1 MAKKSAHPIDER
13 ITPRE
18 LKEHGVRYVLDKI
31 RRSKGYFMTN
41 TERDLSQSD
50 FKNRV
55 LPHTQMLVAGER
67 NACGYFSIEIS
78 GGASIHVDML
88 RKQINPF
95 EKLRVLKSL
104 MPDTLFQTLVRGI
117 NLFGYRPYPDNVV
130 RLTIQHFSEVIDV
143 FRVFDFLNDVR
154 NMIPVFEEVK
164 RAGRILEPAI
174 CFSTGP
180 EHTDDYY
187 VKKVGEILDVTGEDV
202 ILCIKNHG
210 GLGTQKRIGD
220 LVKAILD
227 RFPGLL
233 IHYHGHN
240 TDGNDIGRTVEA
252 VRHGAKI
259 VNGGDHAFTGFYG
272 PPPLLTIVETLE
284 DYGHP
289 CVGINKQAVI
299 DTSNKLRP
307 EREYYKDF
315 ESQFLGFDPTV
326 QIHKLPGG
334 ATGSSFEQA
343 VKGDFLHL
351 MPEILQHELPKVQ
364 VELGN
369 WWSVTPGSQI
379 LWTTAVNNVLK
390 RARYK
395 DANDDLKNLMLGR
408 YGELPFYKPAD
419 WIYEAVFGPTWK
431 KIVERDYGYQKIE
444 DVDLAIEKRV
454 LEKRLERKASEEE
467 LVLYLQHPNDAV
479 SFFKFEE
486 KYGKVWVLPPK
497 IWFKKGGF
505 DLGDTFEFADAYG
518 KLHSIVIGPQRRTSS
533 GDAVT
538 YLVIDHHPEPILTEL
553 EPEGARAEA
562 RKATLTPKEIEA
574 LAKDGDIRSPI
585 KGTVN
590 EIPVSEGDEVT
601 AGQVLIV
608 LEAMKMLN
616 NVVSAING
624 KVQEVLKNPGDS
636 VEVGD
641 PLIVVK
647 KAPEG
652 EVGSHGAR
660 REKG

>member
-1 MAKKSAHPIDER
+1 MAKKTAHPIDER

-18 LKEHGVRYVLDKI
+18 LKEHGVKPVLDKI

-95 EKLRVLKSL
+95 EKLRVLKSM

-130 RLTIQHFSEVIDV
+130 RLTIQHFAEVIDV

-154 NMIPVFEEVK
+154 NMVPVFEEVK

-180 EHTDDYY
+180 EHTDAYY
-187 VKKVGEILDVTGEDV
+187 VKKVGEIVDITGEDI
-202 ILCIKNHG
+202 ILCIKNHA

-227 RFPGLL
+227 RFPGML

-252 VRHGAKI
+252 VRNGARI
-259 VNGGDHAFTGFYG
+259 VNGGDHSFTGFYG

-284 DYGHP
+284 DYGYP
-289 CVGINKQAVI
+289 CVGIDKQAVI

-343 VKGDFLHL
+343 VKGSFLHL
-351 MPEILQHELPKVQ
+351 MPEILQQELPKVQ

-395 DANDDLKNLMLGR
+395 DANDDLKGSSTTGSTRPYSARTGR
-408 YGELPFYKPAD
+408 RPSSATT
-419 WIYEAVFGPTWK
+419 ATRRSRTWTSPS
-431 KIVERDYGYQKIE
+431 RS
-444 DVDLAIEKRV
+444 ASWKRGSNA
-454 LEKRLERKASEEE
+454 R
-467 LVLYLQHPNDAV
+467 P
-479 SFFKFEE
+479 
-486 KYGKVWVLPPK
+486 
-497 IWFKKGGF
+497 
-505 DLGDTFEFADAYG
+505 
-518 KLHSIVIGPQRRTSS
+518 RRRNWSCTSS
-533 GDAVT
+533 
-538 YLVIDHHPEPILTEL
+538 
-553 EPEGARAEA
+553 
-562 RKATLTPKEIEA
+562 TPTT
-574 LAKDGDIRSPI
+574 R
-585 KGTVN
+585 
-590 EIPVSEGDEVT
+590 
-601 AGQVLIV
+601 
-608 LEAMKMLN
+608 
-616 NVVSAING
+616 
-624 KVQEVLKNPGDS
+624 
-636 VEVGD
+636 
-641 PLIVVK
+641 
-647 KAPEG
+647 
-652 EVGSHGAR
+652 
-660 REKG
+660 

>member
-1 MAKKSAHPIDER
+1 MAKKSAQPIDER

-18 LKEHGVRYVLDKI
+18 LKEHGVRYVLDKL
-31 RRSKGYFMTN
+31 RRSKGYYMTN

-95 EKLRVLKSL
+95 EKLRVLKSM

-143 FRVFDFLNDVR
+143 FRVFDFLNYVP

-180 EHTDDYY
+180 EHTDAYY

-252 VRHGAKI
+252 VRNGAKI

-284 DYGHP
+284 DYGYP

-343 VKGDFLHL
+343 VKGNFLHL

-379 LWTTAVNNVLK
+379 LWTTAVSNVLK

-395 DANDDLKNLMLGR
+395 DANDDLKNVMLGR

-419 WIYEAVFGPTWK
+419 WIYEAVFGPNWK
-431 KIVERDYGYQKIE
+431 RIVERDYGYQKIE

-505 DLGDTFEFADAYG
+505 DLGDTFEFSDAYG

-562 RKATLTPKEIEA
+562 RKVTLTAKEIEA

-590 EIPVSEGDEVT
+590 EVPVSEGDEVA

-624 KVQEVLKNPGDS
+624 KVQEVLKNPGDP

-652 EVGSHGAR
+652 EMGSHGAR
-660 REKG
+660 RGKG

>member
-1 MAKKSAHPIDER
+1 MAKKTAHPIDER

-18 LKEHGVRYVLDKI
+18 LKEHGVRYVLDKL
-31 RRSKGYFMTN
+31 RSSKGYFMTN

-78 GGASIHVDML
+78 GGASVHVDML

-95 EKLRVLKSL
+95 EKLRVLKSM
-104 MPDTLFQTLVRGI
+104 MPDTLFQTLCRGI

-130 RLTIQHFSEVIDV
+130 RLTVQHFAEVIDV
-143 FRVFDFLNDVR
+143 FRVFDFLNHIP

-180 EHTDDYY
+180 EHTDAYY
-187 VKKVGEILDVTGEDV
+187 VKKVGEILDVTGEDI

-227 RFPGLL
+227 RFPGML

-252 VRHGAKI
+252 VRNGARI
-259 VNGGDHAFTGFYG
+259 VNGGDHSFSGFYG
-272 PPPLLTIVETLE
+272 PPPILTIVETLE
-284 DYGHP
+284 EYGYP
-289 CVGINKQAVI
+289 CVGIDKQAVI

-351 MPEILQHELPKVQ
+351 MPEILQHELPRVQ

-419 WIYEAVFGPTWK
+419 WIYETVFGPNWK
-431 KIVERDYGYQKIE
+431 KTVERDYGYQKIE
-444 DVDLAIEKRV
+444 DVDLTIEKRV
-454 LEKRLERKASEEE
+454 LEKRLERKTSEEE

-497 IWFKKGGF
+497 VWFKKGGF
-505 DLGDTFEFADAYG
+505 NLGDTFEFADAYG
-518 KLHSIVIGPQRRTSS
+518 KLHSIVIGPQRKTSS

-553 EPEGARAEA
+553 EQEGGKAEA
-562 RKATLTPKEIEA
+562 RKVTLTAKEIEA

-590 EIPVSEGDEVT
+590 EVPVSEGDDVS

-624 KVQEVLKNPGDS
+624 KVVEVLKNPGDQ
-636 VEVGD
+636 VDVGD
-641 PLIVVK
+641 PLISVK

-660 REKG
+660 KGKG